1 MIIGFTVGFG
11 LSDLGFGLSDLG
23 FGLSDLGFGLSD
35 LGFGLSDLGFGLSDL
50 GSGCHNY
57 RVSGLVRLYL
67 GGKMSALE
75 PRVAPEPITIGALI
89 ITYTILGAPYD
100 NYSIIYPKALF

>member
-35 LGFGLSDLGFGLSDL
+35 LGFGLSDLG
-50 GSGCHNY
+50 SGC
-57 RVSGLVRLYL
+57 
-67 GGKMSALE
+67 ALE